1 MINSNEKLI
10 KIISKNTDFIEPVI
24 KYSCQED
31 FFIFDLSVN
40 NNELYNFDISDIN
53 EFNNYIS
60 TKLSSRKKKYIG
72 IGGYGEDRLIY
83 KRSKH
88 FDGNGEARSIH
99 LGIDIWV
106 DKETSVYCPLPGIVH
121 SFKNNSGFGDY
132 GPTIIIEHL
141 LEGLTFYTLYG
152 HLSIESIENLSKKQM
167 IRKGDEIGKVGSSI
181 INGNWPPHL
190 HFQIITDM
198 LGKKGDFFGV
208 APPSE
213 KEYYLNLCINPN
225 IILQIENLD

>member
-1 MINSNEKLI
+1 MLTSNELIKLI
-10 KIISKNTDFIEPVI
+10 AKNKEFIEPII
-24 KYSCQED
+24 KFNNQND
-31 FFIFDLSVN
+31 FLILDLSLN
-40 NNELYNFDISDIN
+40 NNELYDFDISDIN

-106 DKETSVYCPLPGIVH
+106 DEGTSVYCPFPGIIH
-121 SFKNNSGFGDY
+121 SFKNNSGFGDF

-141 LEGLTFYTLYG
+141 LEGIIFYTLYG
-152 HLSIESIENLSKKQM
+152 HLSLESIENISEKQM
-167 IRKGDEIGKVGSSI
+167 IRKGDEIGKIGSSI
-181 INGNWPPHL
+181 VNGNWPPHV
-190 HFQIITDM
+190 HFQVIKDM

-213 KEYYLNLCINPN
+213 KEYYFNLCLNPN
-225 IILQIENLD
+225 IILQIDNLD